1 MKDLHRI
8 NNEYIES
15 YLEQLN
21 SYSGD
26 EFMKK
31 IEKKAIK
38 MQLPILR
45 GTVARF
51 LDIIIRSSSI
61 RSVLEIG
68 TSIGYSTLVFL
79 KAMEGQGKIVT
90 IEMDE
95 GLLGLARQNFR
106 EAGVWENVTS
116 LLGDAGEILHYMEG
130 QYDMIFLDGPK
141 AQYLNYLRD
150 CLRLLKPGGLLICDD
165 VLFYG
170 MIANDKLIN
179 KRKITIVKRMRK
191 FLKII
196 TAHPDLETIVL
207 PLGDGLSISYKKK
220 GRKK

>member
-1 MKDLHRI
+1 L
-8 NNEYIES
+8 
-15 YLEQLN
+15 
-21 SYSGD
+21 
-26 EFMKK
+26 MKK
-31 IEKKAIK
+31 IEKRAVK
-38 MQLPILR
+38 MELPILR
-45 GTVARF
+45 GTVATL
-51 LDIIIRSSSI
+51 LDIIIRSNSI
-61 RSVLEIG
+61 RSILEIG

-79 KAMEGQGKIVT
+79 KAMEGRGKVVT

-95 GLLGLARQNFR
+95 CLLEQARQNFR
-106 EAGVWENVTS
+106 EAGVWENVTT

-130 QYDMIFLDGPK
+130 QYDMIFMDGPK

-191 FLKII
+191 FLKMI
-196 TAHPDLETIVL
+196 TNHPDLETIIL
-207 PLGDGLSISYKKK
+207 PIGDGLSLSYKK
-220 GRKK
+220 RKEGKNEKA